1 MPVEVLTVE
10 ANYVGASLDKG
21 LKGAQ
26 KELASTAKEAGKL
39 DSTLAKGLTK
49 GSNTAGQS
57 LVNLGRIAQDAP
69 FGFIGIQNNINPLLE
84 SFQRLKVETGSTGGA
99 LKALAGSLIG
109 AGGLGLAVSV
119 ATGLLT
125 VLAQSGFFKAKKGA
139 DELTEANKKTK
150 ESLDKYNDSVKSNL
164 LDFEKQRTTLQLL
177 VATAI
182 SDVSTK
188 EQQASALRRLNELIP
203 DNIGVLT
210 QQNITTQEGTRIL
223 REYTKAIEAKG
234 FAELLSGRIAQLSVD
249 VLEKSIDTQKEI
261 ALLKERE
268 AKANLELS
276 KITQGLQISNN
287 EFAKEK
293 ALRREIADLQGKQIA
308 LALKQNNSI
317 IDINKQIERFRS
329 EALKAFQDSAILD
342 VDKTKA
348 DATKTVKSV
357 ETISDVLAEL
367 EKQISFLNKKEIAF
381 NTNESKAKISAF
393 FSTAEKLIKD
403 FNVDPK
409 NTIIT
414 KLFGRAADVKIVDTL
429 KILERFSANQFIP
442 PPIEIPLKI
451 IPPLPGE
458 SIFSGNEQLLS
469 VPPIQV
475 ERFKKEA
482 FLLGQGFN
490 TEFVKGL
497 NDGQLDKAFTELT
510 ARIAENQSIVADV
523 IGTFGEGIGK
533 SIAQGGSFIS
543 SAFSGILNIIGDFL
557 VKLGRAAILQSKLIL
572 AIGAGNPIAGLAAGL
587 AALVAGSILKN
598 IKLPA
603 FATGGTA
610 PGGSILVGERGPE
623 IITAPRGATITP
635 NAQTNAMLS
644 GAGGGTVVFEIQG
657 TKLVGVLNNT
667 NAKLGRN
674 GQG

>member
-1 MPVEVLTVE
+1 MKL
-10 ANYVGASLDKG
+10 
-21 LKGAQ
+21 
-26 KELASTAKEAGKL
+26 AGKSL
-39 DSTLAKGLTK
+39 QDFKDQATRFKKALSEATDPASIVRLNKAIEAANAKIKAISNAGINAGNGLGGIKK
-49 GSNTAGQS
+49 GSDTAGQS
-57 LVNLGRIAQDAP
+57 LINLGRIAQDAP

-99 LKALAGSLIG
+99 LKSLAGSLVG
-109 AGGLGLAVSV
+109 AGGIGLAVSV

-125 VLAQSGFFKAKKGA
+125 VLAQNGFFKAKKGA

-188 EQQASALRRLNELIP
+188 QQQESALRRLNELIP

-249 VLEKSIDTQKEI
+249 KLEKSIDTQKEI

-268 AKANLELS
+268 AKANLKLS

-293 ALRREIADLQGKQIA
+293 ALRREIADLQGQQIA
-308 LALKQNNSI
+308 LSIKQNNAV
-317 IDINKQIERFRS
+317 IDINKQIEIFRS
-329 EALKAFQDSAILD
+329 EALKAFQASSILD

-348 DATKTVKSV
+348 DATKAVKNV
-357 ETISDVLAEL
+357 ETITSTLQNLAKEI
-367 EKQISFLNKKEIAF
+367 QFLNSVQLTF
-381 NTNESKAKISAF
+381 GTDESAAKIKAIEAAINTLLKDFKVDPQDSIIQKLLTGGKLVNIVQGLNIPGIKGLTKDVATLIETEAL
-393 FSTAEKLIKD
+393 SQPTPTITIPINIQAAIEKL
-403 FNVDPK
+403 N
-409 NTIIT
+409 
-414 KLFGRAADVKIVDTL
+414 
-429 KILERFSANQFIP
+429 
-442 PPIEIPLKI
+442 
-451 IPPLPGE
+451 
-458 SIFSGNEQLLS
+458 SGGQGA
-469 VPPIQV
+469 IQ
-475 ERFKKEA
+475 A
-482 FLLGQGFN
+482 FLVDATDTVESSLEGLFSNIGSSIGETLSRALQG
-490 TEFVKGL
+490 
-497 NDGQLDKAFTELT
+497 T
-510 ARIAENQSIVADV
+510 A
-523 IGTFGEGIGK
+523 T
-533 SIAQGGSFIS
+533 
-543 SAFSGILNIIGDFL
+543 IGDFF
-557 VKLGRAAILQSKLIL
+557 KGIFNQLGASMVSLGKFFIQTGIQIKVIKAFLIKNPAL
-572 AIGAGNPIAGLAAGL
+572 AIAGGL
-587 AALVAGSILKN
+587 ALVALGGLIQARTN
-598 IKLPA
+598 TPG

-644 GAGGGTVVFEIQG
+644 GSGGGTVVFEIQG
-657 TKLVGVLNNT
+657 TRLVGVLNNT